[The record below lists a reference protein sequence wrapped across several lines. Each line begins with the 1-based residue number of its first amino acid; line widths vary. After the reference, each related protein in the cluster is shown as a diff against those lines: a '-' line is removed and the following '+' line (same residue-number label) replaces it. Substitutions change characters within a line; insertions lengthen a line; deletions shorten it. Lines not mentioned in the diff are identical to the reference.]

1 MSEDAPERARGDAD
15 VESDTDVEADEPE
28 PGDAWT
34 DGGQPV
40 QTGQT
45 TGGRR
50 KYLKYLIA
58 LAIGIPLALEAGT
71 FFGLLQGQVG
81 DENGLSVGEDL
92 LAETARP
99 ETVDALAVANGTF
112 ELSVTVENTGDV
124 PYGVAVSE
132 VKLSN
137 GETLP
142 GDASVGPIAP
152 GDTATLAGEWSLP
165 DGVAPTA
172 LVVTARE
179 YRDGTAEVVAASTV
193 DLAFDE

>member
-1 MSEDAPERARGDAD
+1 M
-15 VESDTDVEADEPE
+15 
-28 PGDAWT
+28 
-34 DGGQPV
+34 
-40 QTGQT
+40 

-58 LAIGIPLALEAGT
+58 LAVGIPIALEAGT

-81 DENGLSVGEDL
+81 DEQGLFVGEDL
-92 LAETARP
+92 LAETSRP
-99 ETVDALAVANGTF
+99 ETVDTLAIENGTF
-112 ELSVTVENTGDV
+112 ELSVTVENTGDT

-137 GETLP
+137 GEMLA

-152 GDTATLAGEWSLP
+152 GESATLAGEWSVP
-165 DGVAPTA
+165 DGAKPTA

-179 YRDGTAEVVAASTV
+179 YGDDTSEVVAASTV
-193 DLAFDE
+193 SLAFDD

>member
-1 MSEDAPERARGDAD
+1 MSEDALERSTEDAG
-15 VESDTDVEADEPE
+15 SEPRD
-28 PGDAWT
+28 PRT

-40 QTGQT
+40 QAGQMTGD
-45 TGGRR
+45 RR

-58 LAIGIPLALEAGT
+58 LAVGIPVALEAGT

-81 DENGLSVGEDL
+81 DEKGLSVGEDL

-99 ETVDALAVANGTF
+99 ETVDTLAVADGTF

-124 PYGVAVSE
+124 DYGVSISE

-137 GETLP
+137 GEALSD
-142 GDASVGPIAP
+142 GASVGPIAP
-152 GDTATLAGEWSLP
+152 GETGTLAGEWSLP
-165 DGVAPTA
+165 DGATPTA

-179 YRDGTAEVVAASTV
+179 YGDGTAEVVAASTV
-193 DLAFDE
+193 ELAFDD